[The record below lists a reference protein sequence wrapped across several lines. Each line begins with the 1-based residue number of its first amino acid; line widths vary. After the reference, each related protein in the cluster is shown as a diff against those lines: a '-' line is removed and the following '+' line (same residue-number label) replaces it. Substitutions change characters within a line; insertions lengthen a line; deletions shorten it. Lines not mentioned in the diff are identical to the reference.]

1 MPKFNPSTV
10 YKLPKDIG
18 EIALRL
24 MNDGTDPATALG
36 TARMLSSN
44 PQDPQATAF
53 VSDLMRRSEKA
64 DARNLRVFDESYN
77 GVVDK
82 DFFFD
87 AAQNMVTR
95 LTKKPA
101 GRNYIRQYLPDEYAG
116 AAIGLAGA
124 DRRIYTEAALSA
136 SQGNADVFRQN
147 LLDLGFDEYSAE
159 QLVRRYTPTIIRQEP
174 DAMGML

>member
-1 MPKFNPSTV
+1 MPRFNPSTL

-44 PQDPQATAF
+44 PQDPAATAF

-64 DARNLRVFDESYN
+64 DARARNAIYESRYGQMGLEDQDTILRNVKRTETKQPYSSSMRLPLGMAGESR
-77 GVVDK
+77 G
-82 DFFFD
+82 
-87 AAQNMVTR
+87 M
-95 LTKKPA
+95 
-101 GRNYIRQYLPDEYAG
+101 GG
-116 AAIGLAGA
+116 AN
-124 DRRIYTEAALSA
+124 RRIYAEAALSA
-136 SQGNADVFRQN
+136 SEGNANVFRKN
-147 LLDLGFDEYSAE
+147 LLDMGFEPNIVE
-159 QLVRRYTPTIIRQEP
+159 ELVRRYTPTIIRQEP